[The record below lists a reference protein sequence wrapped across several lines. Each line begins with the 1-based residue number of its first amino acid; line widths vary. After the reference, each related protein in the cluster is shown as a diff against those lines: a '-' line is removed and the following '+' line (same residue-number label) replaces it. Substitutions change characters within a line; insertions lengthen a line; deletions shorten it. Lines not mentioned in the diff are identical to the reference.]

1 MTDTF
6 GNEYWDEIWRG
17 DRAVA
22 MASSRTNPHLIHE
35 VSELAPGTAL
45 DAGCGAGAEAI
56 WLAAHGWQVTG
67 ADTAPAALAF
77 AAERAVTGGVAG
89 RVKWLHADLAA
100 WEPEAQYDLV
110 TTFYAHPAM
119 PQLAFYDRLASW
131 VAPQGTLLIVGHLHH
146 ESAAVNRA
154 ETGAE
159 GHGHGHGH
167 GHTEPP
173 AAASATAAAI
183 TAGLDPAV
191 WNVITAEESHR
202 TMAVESDEVTLHDVV
217 VRAVRR

>member
-17 DRAVA
+17 ERAGA
-22 MASSRTNPHLIHE
+22 MASSQTNPHLIQE

-77 AAERAVTGGVAG
+77 AAKRAVTGGVAG
-89 RVKWLHADLAA
+89 RVKWLQADLAA
-100 WEPEAQYDLV
+100 WEPDDQYDLV

-146 ESAAVNRA
+146 DSAHADDG
-154 ETGAE
+154 E
-159 GHGHGHGH
+159 GH

-173 AAASATAAAI
+173 AAASATSAAI

-202 TMAVESDEVTLHDVV
+202 TMVVESDEVTLHDVV